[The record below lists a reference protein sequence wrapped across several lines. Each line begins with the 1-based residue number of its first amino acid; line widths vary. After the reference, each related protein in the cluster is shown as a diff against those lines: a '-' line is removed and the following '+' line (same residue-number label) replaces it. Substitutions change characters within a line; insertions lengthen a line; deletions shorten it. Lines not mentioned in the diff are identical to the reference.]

1 VTLPCT
7 RPLTHTTCAPRA
19 ANSDSVPSGAL
30 VHLVLPVAV
39 WSCGASSDAGD
50 DSNSESGCESGSDS
64 EEQPLGRETPEDY
77 PQRVSANCEAQLVA
91 AALRSRAI
99 PRAQVLCYTRFE
111 GAGVG

>member
-1 VTLPCT
+1 VTLPGT
-7 RPLTHTTCAPRA
+7 EPLTHTTCALLRA

-50 DSNSESGCESGSDS
+50 DSNSESGSDS
-64 EEQPLGRETPEDY
+64 EGQPLGREAPEDY
-77 PQRVSANCEAQLVA
+77 AQRVSANCEAQLVA